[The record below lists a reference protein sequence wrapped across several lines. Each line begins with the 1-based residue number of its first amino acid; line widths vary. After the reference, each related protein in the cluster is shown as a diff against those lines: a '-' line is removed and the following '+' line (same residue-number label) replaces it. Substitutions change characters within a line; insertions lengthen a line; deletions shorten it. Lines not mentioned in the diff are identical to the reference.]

1 MVLENNTII
10 LVRALVKL
18 SSAIYDVD
26 CMISSPKHKFQLKKD
41 LDIFQA
47 WLEQYIKDPVS
58 NLSNADGE
66 LLLDLINL
74 FDEYEQ
80 TIFIRT
86 EYFTRVNLFLAKC
99 SSALTDLKELDHTHS
114 TYVIEL
120 TEKLEEV
127 INKSYFKHYKDYQD
141 ENGGNFNNI
150 VNFMNSKGKTII
162 VGTL

>member
-1 MVLENNTII
+1 MVKRLESSWFSFQSTIEKI
-10 LVRALVKL
+10 QGHHQNALNK
-18 SSAIYDVD
+18 I
-26 CMISSPKHKFQLKKD
+26 
-41 LDIFQA
+41 
-47 WLEQYIKDPVS
+47 
-58 NLSNADGE
+58 
-66 LLLDLINL
+66 
-74 FDEYEQ
+74 DEYEK

-99 SSALTDLKELDHTHS
+99 SSALIDLKELDHTHS